1 MDTHYAWVVQRRQ
14 ERKIAGLCVVCG
26 GPKDREGWHCS
37 KCLDYN
43 NGLKKTIRERHLIEG
58 LCATCL
64 SPLDREGWFCSA
76 CLKKSNAHARERT
89 KYRKENGLCPQCGN
103 KADDG
108 YVFCQRCRDL
118 KADWV
123 KNKRAG
129 IKLISSR
136 GKKRG

>member
-1 MDTHYAWVVQRRQ
+1 MDSYYEKTVRIRQ

-37 KCLDYN
+37 SCLDYC
-43 NGLKKTIRERHLIEG
+43 NGLKATIRERHLIEG

-89 KYRKENGLCPQCGN
+89 IFRRENGLCPRCGR

-108 YVFCQRCRDL
+108 YIYCLRCRDL
-118 KADWV
+118 KAEWV
-123 KNKRAG
+123 
-129 IKLISSR
+129 ISNREKSR
-136 GKKRG
+136 GKSKKHGGP